1 MAAGSGVPRPGAGV
15 RVADRDGPLGLR
27 VGGLDAVAAGF
38 DLWFPNESYR
48 VQMLYLFFR

>member
-27 VGGLDAVAAGF
+27 VGSQDVDTTGVAHGDRGDEATSG
-38 DLWFPNESYR
+38 
-48 VQMLYLFFR
+48 